1 MAKQGFQTK
10 GFISLLTFGSFII
23 MSVTGIVLYTAPQ
36 GRIAYWVTWKFWS
49 LEKNQW
55 EAVHIVSCFFFIIVG
70 VYHLINNWTL
80 LKNYLAGKI
89 AGGLKM
95 KKELA
100 ISALIILVIILGP
113 MYRIAPF
120 TYILEFS
127 DYLKKSWI
135 ISKEYE
141 PPFGHAEEVSLRVL
155 AKRVNIDLEKALP
168 ELKAKGIQADPG
180 DSLLKI
186 AKANKT
192 SPMRI
197 FQVMKKFE
205 VAAPPA
211 IAAAPTEAKGPVF
224 TPDLVDEKFAGTGV
238 GRKTLGE
245 VIQQTGVDPAKVK
258 ERLAKNK
265 VEMKEGDT
273 FHDIADKR
281 KVTPMEILKVVLVEN
296 YELK

>member
-1 MAKQGFQTK
+1 MAKQGFHTK
-10 GFISLLTFGSFII
+10 AFISLLTFGSFVI
-23 MSVTGIVLYTAPQ
+23 MSITGIVLYAAPQ
-36 GRIAYWVTWKFWS
+36 GRIAYWVNWRFWWM
-49 LEKNQW
+49 EKPQW
-55 EAVHIVSCFFFIIVG
+55 EAIHIISCFFFVVVG

-100 ISALIILVIILGP
+100 ISALIILAIIVVP
-113 MYRIAPF
+113 MNRVWPV
-120 TYILEFS
+120 TYILELG

-141 PPFGHAEEVSLRVL
+141 PPFGHAEEVSLRVF

-180 DSLLKI
+180 DSLQKI
-186 AKANKT
+186 AKVNQT
-192 SPMRI
+192 SPMLLY
-197 FQVMKKFE
+197 QVIKKFE
-205 VAAPPA
+205 VAAVPA
-211 IAAAPTEAKGPVF
+211 IAAAPAEAKGPVF

-238 GRKTLGE
+238 GRKTLAD
-245 VIQQTGVDPAKVK
+245 VIQQTGADQAKVR

-265 VEMKEGDT
+265 VEMKDGDT
-273 FHDIADKR
+273 FHDAADKR